1 LLRTY
6 YFIVQTRIKRYNILL
21 RGNVQHI
28 GYRGIIEGTA
38 RKLNIKGYVFNDVD
52 GSVKIACEGLQKSI
66 DVFINSLSEFA
77 RSDIESIEK
86 KEVHDELY
94 LPSVFSRVATDDYYE
109 FSQKFDICIDF
120 LDGIKTDTG
129 EMKESLT
136 NINTTLEAFVIKQD
150 EHNQRM
156 DEHNQRMDEHNQ
168 RQDEHNQWMKEYN
181 QRQDEHNKWMK
192 EYNQRMDERNKR
204 LEDILVKLAEK

>member
-1 LLRTY
+1 M
-6 YFIVQTRIKRYNILL
+6 QTRIKRYNILL

-38 RKLNIKGYVFNDVD
+38 RKLDIKGYVFNDID

-66 DVFINSLSEFA
+66 DVFINDLSEFA

-94 LPSVFSRVATDDYYE
+94 LPAVFSRVATDDYYE
-109 FSQKFDICIDF
+109 FSKKFDIGIDF

-129 EMKESLT
+129 EMKDSLIK
-136 NINTTLEAFVIKQD
+136 INTTLEAFVIKQD

-156 DEHNQRMDEHNQ
+156 DEHNQRIDEHNQ
-168 RQDEHNQWMKEYN
+168 RQDEHNQWMKEHV
-181 QRQDEHNKWMK
+181 QRQDEHNQWMK